1 MIVAILWQHVK
12 IKNQREEFQEII
24 NKQLSAISFNNYQVF
39 FNLVSYNLFI
49 IIQLKER
56 KNHLLLNNNSMGKG
70 QNVEY
75 QNVES

>member
-12 IKNQREEFQEII
+12 IKKRDEFQEII